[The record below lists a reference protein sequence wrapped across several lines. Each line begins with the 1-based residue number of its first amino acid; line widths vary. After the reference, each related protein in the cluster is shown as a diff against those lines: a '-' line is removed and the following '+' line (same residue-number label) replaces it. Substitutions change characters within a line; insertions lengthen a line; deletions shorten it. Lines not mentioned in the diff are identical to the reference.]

1 MTQRA
6 KVTWLPSEEG
16 GRSALPTG
24 TRYVTIG
31 RFPEDGPKWP
41 DGSWSVVLDFPKPP
55 SEQGVTSFGRASFL
69 VGNAPEERLRPGRT
83 FELYE
88 GLRKVATVELLGD
101 S

>member
-6 KVTWLPSEEG
+6 KVNWVPREEG

-31 RFPEDGPKWP
+31 RFPEDGEKWP
-41 DGSWSVVLDFPKPP
+41 DGGWSVVLDFSTPP

-69 VGNAPEERLRPGRT
+69 MEKAPHERLRPGRS

-88 GLRKVATVELLGD
+88 GLRKVATVELLSD
-101 S
+101 T